1 MYIIGKKVGRV
12 SVLAKP
18 EEVIE
23 QIDVRTVAASP
34 LEYSVKLED
43 VESFFGQHGKVISV
57 TLILPYFSRVVLA
70 LPMMK
75 FSISIL
81 FVKLITIG

>member
-1 MYIIGKKVGRV
+1 MVFIIGKKVGRV
-12 SVLAKP
+12 SELAKP

-23 QIDVRTVAASP
+23 QIDVRTIAASP

-57 TLILPYFSRVVLA
+57 TLLLPYFASVILA
-70 LPMMK
+70 L
-75 FSISIL
+75 
-81 FVKLITIG
+81 